1 MAIVVCFLASCA
13 LLDLICRHQH
23 VCMRARQLPACI
35 TKGVIYYRAW
45 VGSLSSLVWCDLQAR
60 KSVANVLRLLADAM
74 PPGTLGTQLVVR
86 ARYLDW
92 IRDTALFLKQLP
104 RFGEAFWEVSQVGLV
119 VIQFLSQG
127 DRVLHW

>member
-1 MAIVVCFLASCA
+1 
-13 LLDLICRHQH
+13 
-23 VCMRARQLPACI
+23 
-35 TKGVIYYRAW
+35 
-45 VGSLSSLVWCDLQAR
+45 
-60 KSVANVLRLLADAM
+60 VANVLRLLADAM

-104 RFGEAFWEVSQVGLV
+104 RFGEAFWEVSQVGQV

-127 DRVLHW
+127 DRVLHC

>member
-1 MAIVVCFLASCA
+1 M
-13 LLDLICRHQH
+13 
-23 VCMRARQLPACI
+23 
-35 TKGVIYYRAW
+35 
-45 VGSLSSLVWCDLQAR
+45 
-60 KSVANVLRLLADAM
+60 ANVLRLLADAM

-127 DRVLHW
+127 DRVLHC